1 MAHIVVAF
9 GKECVQN
16 NVRSK
21 NFGSKHLKPKKNLDT
36 KRFLVQKNI
45 SNKKFVKQMIQK
57 VSDEKNFSRKNKNYM
72 DFVINKLIRIGP
84 RQCMNLFHTTSK
96 FSISWDI
103 PLYWN
108 WDTCCMDNGQFMID
122 LRGGLTFKWEIKSF
136 KTCNLRNKKQYFWQ

>member
-1 MAHIVVAF
+1 MSSVCVDHSNRGPVKKKEKEEKCGTVPMAHIVGAF

-57 VSDEKNFSRKNKNYM
+57 VSDEKFFSRKNKNYM
-72 DFVINKLIRIGP
+72 DFIINKLNRIGP

-96 FSISWDI
+96 FSIS
-103 PLYWN
+103 
-108 WDTCCMDNGQFMID
+108 
-122 LRGGLTFKWEIKSF
+122 
-136 KTCNLRNKKQYFWQ
+136 